1 MPKRRDRPPTGSS
14 WLGRLF
20 RRGAGRRT
28 MLPRR
33 AGSRGNADKNGAG
46 QAGPC
51 KSCGRRINTAIPR
64 CPHCGTRN
72 QVPIPETHGH
82 PHEDLHAEIAAQLS
96 ELQKQILIASL
107 EEVAD
112 DPAIHVMRVIGPGE
126 GEIKA
131 GSQRLYGNEAV
142 EAVEALLSTGFV
154 ARRHESG
161 FELTAEGRRIAT
173 TL

>member
-1 MPKRRDRPPTGSS
+1 MPKRRDRTPAGSS

-20 RRGAGRRT
+20 RRGAERRSLLSRRT
-28 MLPRR
+28 R
-33 AGSRGNADKNGAG
+33 SRGRADESGTVEVK
-46 QAGPC
+46 PC

-64 CPHCGTRN
+64 CPNCGTRN
-72 QVPIPETHGH
+72 QVPIPETLGH
-82 PHEDLHAEIAAQLS
+82 PAVDLQAEIVAGLS

-107 EEVAD
+107 DDVAD
-112 DPAIHVMRVIGPGE
+112 DPAIHVMRVVGPGE

-154 ARRHESG
+154 TRCHESG
-161 FELTAEGRRIAT
+161 FELTDEGRRIAT
-173 TL
+173 AL

>member
-1 MPKRRDRPPTGSS
+1 
-14 WLGRLF
+14 
-20 RRGAGRRT
+20 

-33 AGSRGNADKNGAG
+33 ARSRGRADETGAVK
-46 QAGPC
+46 ASPC

-72 QVPIPETHGH
+72 QIPIPETHGH
-82 PHEDLHAEIAAQLS
+82 PHADLHAEIVAQLS

-107 EEVAD
+107 EDVAV

-154 ARRHESG
+154 SRCHESG
-161 FELTAEGRRIAT
+161 FELTEEGRRIAT
-173 TL
+173 EL